1 MCNINDQ
8 NFRQIVN
15 NYGGIDMKIL
25 IIDDSIIDTESLI
38 RNLEKYSKKYNIDM
52 QINNCKDVKN
62 LQDVINKYDI
72 LFIDVEL
79 QNGNGIN
86 LAIEIRKFNND
97 IKIIFTSKHAK
108 YLKDGYKAHAD
119 RYFLKPIDQFE
130 FEIEMENVIREY
142 NYNYMGFYD
151 KKIYCKK
158 IYYKDILYIEFLQR
172 KTYVHL
178 LSGKIIETN
187 LSLKEWN
194 KMLDENCFSRV
205 HKSFIVNLYNI
216 DEFNKTSIT
225 LKNSEIIPLTRVYYN
240 NFERKYINQLH
251 LHI

>member
-86 LAIEIRKFNND
+86 LAIEIR
-97 IKIIFTSKHAK
+97 
-108 YLKDGYKAHAD
+108 
-119 RYFLKPIDQFE
+119 
-130 FEIEMENVIREY
+130 
-142 NYNYMGFYD
+142 
-151 KKIYCKK
+151 
-158 IYYKDILYIEFLQR
+158 
-172 KTYVHL
+172 
-178 LSGKIIETN
+178 N
-187 LSLKEWN
+187 LI
-194 KMLDENCFSRV
+194 M
-205 HKSFIVNLYNI
+205 I
-216 DEFNKTSIT
+216 
-225 LKNSEIIPLTRVYYN
+225 
-240 NFERKYINQLH
+240 
-251 LHI
+251 